1 MTLQTIVPILRIFN
15 VEKASEFYLDFLGFQ
30 LDWQHRFGD
39 HYPLY
44 LQVSRDQCI
53 LHLSEHH
60 GDASPGSSIRIH
72 CTDIQQYHQWLQA
85 KDYQFAKPEIH
96 QTPWGTEEF
105 QLTDPFYNRLVFWQ
119 DINK

>member
-39 HYPLY
+39 NYPLY
-44 LQVSRDQCI
+44 LQVSREQCI

-60 GDASPGSSIRIH
+60 GDGSPGSSIRIH
-72 CTDIQQYHQWLQA
+72 CTDIHHYHQLLQA
-85 KDYQFAKPEIH
+85 KDYQFAKPEIQ
-96 QTPWGTEEF
+96 QTPWDTEEF

-119 DINK
+119 DISK

>member
-39 HYPLY
+39 NYPLY
-44 LQVSRDQCI
+44 LQVSREQCI

-72 CTDIQQYHQWLQA
+72 CTDIQQYHQLLQA

-96 QTPWGTEEF
+96 QTPWDTEEF

-119 DINK
+119 DISK